1 MSLEPVTRYESD
13 GGARIYRIP
22 VRVFQMLVANVYI
35 VIAGDYVALVD
46 TGSGLGESDDHI
58 RSGIEQIR
66 DEWGEPLGWGDI
78 KRVVVTH
85 AHVDH
90 VTGVATAKRATGAP
104 VYLHRD
110 DLFLSER
117 AVETGEMFGLRV

>member
-1 MSLEPVTRYESD
+1 MDDKGRCHRLSSIVYRRRRARRRAKRCILRRCDSFCEGVAVVSLEPVTRYESD

-58 RSGIEQIR
+58 RSGIEQI
-66 DEWGEPLGWGDI
+66 
-78 KRVVVTH
+78 
-85 AHVDH
+85 
-90 VTGVATAKRATGAP
+90 
-104 VYLHRD
+104 
-110 DLFLSER
+110 
-117 AVETGEMFGLRV
+117 